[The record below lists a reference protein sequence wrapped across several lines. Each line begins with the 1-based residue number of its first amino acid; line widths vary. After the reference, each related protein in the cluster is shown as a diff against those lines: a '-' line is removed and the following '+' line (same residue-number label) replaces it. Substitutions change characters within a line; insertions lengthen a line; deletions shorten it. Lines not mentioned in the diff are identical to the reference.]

1 MLGDDAMKFKCEITL
16 TRNESQAVNV
26 DVEALT
32 AGGAI
37 AKIKKSLGEAF
48 RDCNVLIYVCEVAQ

>member
-1 MLGDDAMKFKCEITL
+1 MKFKCEITI

-26 DVEALT
+26 EVEALT

-37 AKIKKSLGEAF
+37 AKINKSLDETF
-48 RDCNVLIYVCEVAQ
+48 RDCNVLIYVSEVTP